1 MRPAD
6 IAERVREI
14 ENVWIPMPDGCRIA
28 ARVWLPKSAEREP
41 ALAQSVAGGDET
53 AGEQAKSDQP
63 KRSGW
68 WQRRSFF

>member
-1 MRPAD
+1 AATNGSNGDASAQDEEQPAED
-6 IAERVREI
+6 
-14 ENVWIPMPDGCRIA
+14 
-28 ARVWLPKSAEREP
+28 EREP